1 MPGDDAGTLQTT
13 TTSLAIIDAINEAN
27 GARMSDLAEH
37 LDLATSTV
45 HTHLRTLLEEEY
57 LIKEGEIYRLG
68 LKLFH
73 LGEGARTRHE
83 WYEAARRTVHE
94 VANRSGEEVSFAVE
108 EHGRAIMLFN
118 RIANPSVKGFQV
130 GRYFYMHG
138 SATGKAILSELPSVH
153 VERILDRWGLP
164 AVTDATITDREELAR
179 ELERTRERG
188 YAVNDQ
194 ESVEGLRAVGVPV
207 RDPSGRVFGA
217 LDVSGP
223 PYRLPPN
230 EELAGLLTTAAEEL
244 AADLRA
250 RGHG

>member
-1 MPGDDAGTLQTT
+1 MAGDDARTLQTT
-13 TTSLAIIDAINEAN
+13 ATSLAIIDVINEMN
-27 GARMSDLAEH
+27 GARMSDLADR

-45 HTHLRTLLEEEY
+45 HAHLQTLLEKEY

-83 WYEAARRTVHE
+83 WYEEARQKVHE

-118 RIANPSVKGFQV
+118 RVANPSVKGFQV
-130 GRYFYMHG
+130 GRYFYMHS
-138 SATGKAILSELPSVH
+138 SATGKAILSAMLSMH
-153 VERILDRWGLP
+153 VERVLDRWGLP
-164 AVTDATITDREELAR
+164 AITDNTITDREELYR

-217 LDVSGP
+217 LDISGP

-230 EELAGLLTTAAEEL
+230 EELADILTTAAAEL
-244 AADLRA
+244 ETDLRA
-250 RGHG
+250 RTRA